1 MDILFEKNRHISI
14 NLQESI
20 DFNYQNTNNDKL
32 DCDFYT
38 ILAFFIRI
46 RFKVM
51 VKEST
56 NIMRDRHNNYR
67 YSLLIERYPVK
78 M

>member
-46 RFKVM
+46 RFK
-51 VKEST
+51 
-56 NIMRDRHNNYR
+56 IM
-67 YSLLIERYPVK
+67 LK
-78 M
+78 